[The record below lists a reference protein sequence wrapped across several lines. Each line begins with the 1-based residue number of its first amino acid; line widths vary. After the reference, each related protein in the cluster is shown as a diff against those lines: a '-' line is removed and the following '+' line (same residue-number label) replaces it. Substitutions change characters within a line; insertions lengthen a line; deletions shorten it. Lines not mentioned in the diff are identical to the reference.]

1 MIKSSTKMNLELKN
15 KFLNNKEDFWS
26 NNLTRLNVNRQ
37 KELNMMMDYINI
49 INMRIMIMIVKKNSI
64 MIYSFLNKFKD
75 HRRKHVS

>member
-64 MIYSFLNKFKD
+64 MIYTFLNKFKD